1 LLTEAYAS
9 IAVDPHTRSFMA
21 LERLVA
27 SLGMYDGDFMS
38 DANRRLWGA
47 IGGYLRRAGVEAP
60 EALDPSEPREIWTNP
75 GLIFGQTCGY
85 PYITALRG
93 RVSLIATPIYDFDGC
108 DGPRHC
114 SFVVASDKS
123 RNRSLASF
131 AGARAAINARDSNT
145 GMNLFR
151 GLLAPIARGRRMF
164 DEVLV
169 TGSHAASLA
178 AVGGGEADIA
188 AIDCV
193 SYGFLRRGR
202 PELFDGVAVIARTQA
217 TPGLPFVINAEL
229 GRSLVTALRVAL
241 FAALSDPALTE
252 ERQALGLKGAAI
264 LTDADYASVEEIERA
279 AAALGYSEL
288 A

>member
-1 LLTEAYAS
+1 
-9 IAVDPHTRSFMA
+9 
-21 LERLVA
+21 
-27 SLGMYDGDFMS
+27 MYDYPFVAE
-38 DANRRLWGA
+38 ANRRLWGVIA
-47 IGGYLRRAGVEAP
+47 RSLRAAGVDAP
-60 EALDPSEPREIWTNP
+60 EELDPAEPRALWMDR

-85 PYITALRG
+85 PYVTALRG

-114 SFVVASDKS
+114 SFVVTSDKS

-131 AGARAAINARDSNT
+131 AGARAAINASDSNT

-151 GLLAPIARGRRMF
+151 GLLAPIARGRRIF
-164 DEVLV
+164 SEVLV

-178 AVGGGEADIA
+178 AVASGEADIA

-193 SYGFLRRGR
+193 TYGLLRRWK

-229 GRSLVTALRVAL
+229 GVSLLAALRVAL
-241 FAALSDPALTE
+241 FAALSDPTLAE
-252 ERQALGLKGAAI
+252 ERQSLGLIGAAI
-264 LTDADYASVEEIERA
+264 LTDADYARVAEIERA
-279 AAALGYSEL
+279 AVALGYGEL